1 MGVVCRM
8 QDHDQKDMAVR
19 YRVGY
24 VNPYLINQTA
34 MAFEPQKDDKAK
46 LDAITDEKEREEKLI
61 DMRKKHE
68 ANFTLYIGLAL
79 LQFKRRSCVLLPYNF
94 K

>member
-1 MGVVCRM
+1 VGVVCKM
-8 QDHDQKDMAVR
+8 QDHDQKDKPVR
-19 YRVGY
+19 QRVGY

-46 LDAITDEKEREEKLI
+46 LDAITDEKEREAKLI
-61 DMRKKHE
+61 VMRKKHD

-79 LQFKRRSCVLLPYNF
+79 LQFKHRSCVVAPYNF

>member
-8 QDHDQKDMAVR
+8 QDHDQKDKPVKE
-19 YRVGY
+19 RVGY
-24 VNPYLINQTA
+24 LNPYLINQIA
-34 MAFEPQKDDKAK
+34 MAFELQKDDKAK

-61 DMRKKHE
+61 NMRKKHE
-68 ANFTLYIGLAL
+68 ASFTLYMGLAL
-79 LQFKRRSCVLLPYNF
+79 LQFKRRSCVVAPYNF